1 MTPDFPDLEG
11 AAPVSLLNTLSK
23 AELDSLLAR
32 LRNRARSEGLRPHLV
47 LKLYLHE
54 RLLARLS
61 HSPHRDHF
69 VLKGGLN
76 LYSRFRALARP
87 TVDIDLVGRGMP
99 ADIDSVLM
107 ALGEVMKLPLPDGVE
122 FDVASLRGSPIQ
134 EESDYGGVRVEFGVR
149 LGRARETVRCDVS
162 FGAPITPGP
171 VTLEFPAL
179 LEAQGYFLLGYPVET
194 ILAEKT
200 AASVELGLENT
211 RQKDFYDLYQLST
224 LHALEAQGVR
234 EALKR
239 TFAARGTA
247 LEGSTA
253 LLEKVALDPEM
264 RARWQ
269 RTRNREE
276 WNAPPSFEAVM
287 DRVLA
292 FLGPLLEGTAR
303 GEWQPD
309 STSWME

>member
-1 MTPDFPDLEG
+1 MTSDLPDANG
-11 AAPVSLLNTLSK
+11 ASASHTIPTLSK

-99 ADIDSVLM
+99 ADIESVLT
-107 ALGEVMKLPLPDGVE
+107 ALREVMTLPLPDGVE

-179 LEAQGYFLLGYPVET
+179 LEAQGYSLLGYPVET
-194 ILAEKT
+194 LLAEKT

-234 EALKR
+234 AALRR

-247 LEGSTA
+247 LEGSAA
-253 LLEKVALDPEM
+253 LLEHVALDPEM
-264 RARWQ
+264 CARWE

-276 WNAPPSFEAVM
+276 WSAPLSFEAVM
-287 DRVLA
+287 NRLLA

-303 GEWQPD
+303 GSWQPEKGAWED
-309 STSWME
+309 